1 MEVKIWKDPSDG
13 TTRVRVYQSSPDWYL
28 KQRFRL
34 YPPNYNG
41 NNPIDS
47 PESSGSLTWEFCMEK
62 DYYDSFIG
70 HYSNSAQGSFDIALE
85 KRDRL
90 DALPW
95 AEEVK
100 LTDIKY
106 EITANNY
113 TSPTVEYISVMP
125 TAQLLNDPG
134 LYVQGKNGVLV
145 NFTPIAKAGTSIAEA
160 YWYLSSDAKY
170 PSGSGSPNF
179 VNTGR
184 ASIRIVARDMR
195 GITTEVTREIDVYP
209 YYAPSIAPGAGE
221 VSVVAKRVEKRD
233 DDEIIFSDAGQSV
246 LVKAKK
252 SFAPLNGKNY
262 CTLSYSRREAT
273 TTSWGEAKE
282 LVTKADDSK
291 ILEETYS
298 KEKAYYIRLT
308 VADAFESR
316 SLELAIPDERV
327 FMDRSGNMNSI
338 AFGGHVTERDA
349 FEVYFDAYLR
359 GGFYL
364 DNPDTGERYKV
375 TIGADGHLIA
385 TKEQTTFT
393 LRR

>member
-13 TTRVRVYQSSPDWYL
+13 TTRVRVYQSSPEWYEE
-28 KQRFRL
+28 QRFRL
-34 YPPNYNG
+34 YPPDYNG
-41 NNPIDS
+41 NNAIDS
-47 PESSGSLTWEFCMEK
+47 HNSRGSLTWEFCMEK
-62 DYYDSFIG
+62 DKDYYERFIKP
-70 HYSNSAQGSFDIALE
+70 YPNSVQGSFSIALE
-85 KRDRL
+85 KRD
-90 DALPW
+90 ALGVTPW
-95 AEEVK
+95 DEKEKQTGVAY
-100 LTDIKY
+100 T
-106 EITANNY
+106 ITANVY
-113 TSPTVEYISVMP
+113 TMP
-125 TAQLLNDPG
+125 TIEHISIAPTTQLLNDPG

-145 NFTPIAKAGTSIAEA
+145 NFTPFAKVGTSIAEA
-160 YWYLSSDAKY
+160 YWYLSSEAKY
-170 PSGSGSPNF
+170 PSGTGSPNF

-221 VSVVAKRVEKRD
+221 VSVVAKRVD
-233 DDEIIFSDAGQSV
+233 SNGNLSDAGQFV

-262 CTLSYSRREAT
+262 CTLSYSWREAT
-273 TTSWGEAKE
+273 STSWGEAKE
-282 LVTKADDSK
+282 LVTNADGKK
-291 ILEETYS
+291 ILEEEYS

-349 FEVYFDAYLR
+349 FEVYFDAYFR

-364 DNPDTGERYKV
+364 DNPTTGERYKV

>member
-13 TTRVRVYQSSPDWYL
+13 TTRVRVYQSSPGTL
-28 KQRFRL
+28 TEQRFRL
-34 YPPNYNG
+34 YPPDYNG
-41 NNPIDS
+41 NNAINS
-47 PESSGSLTWEFCMEK
+47 PSISGGSSSLTWEFCMEK
-62 DYYDSFIG
+62 EYYDRFIKP
-70 HYSNSAQGSFDIALE
+70 YPNSAQGSFNIALE
-85 KRDRL
+85 RRYS
-90 DALPW
+90 ALGGH
-95 AEEVK
+95 
-100 LTDIKY
+100 TDWREKEKQEHTY
-106 EITANNY
+106 TITANEY
-113 TSPTVEYISVMP
+113 TSPTVEYISVTP

-145 NFTPIAKAGTSIAEA
+145 NFTPFAKVGTSIAEA
-160 YWYLSSDAKY
+160 YWYLSSEAKY
-170 PSGSGSPNF
+170 PSGTGSPNF

-221 VSVVAKRVEKRD
+221 VSVVAKRVDSKGN
-233 DDEIIFSDAGQSV
+233 FSDAGQSV

-273 TTSWGEAKE
+273 STSWGEAKE
-282 LVTKADDSK
+282 LVTDADGKK
-291 ILEETYS
+291 ILEEPYS

-349 FEVYFDAYLR
+349 FEVYFDAYFR

-364 DNPDTGERYKV
+364 DNPTTGERYKV
-375 TIGADGHLIA
+375 TISEDGHLIA

>member
-1 MEVKIWKDPSDG
+1 MEVKIWKDLSDG

-134 LYVQGKNGVLV
+134 LYVQGKNGVMV
-145 NFTPIAKAGTSIAEA
+145 NFTPTAKAGTSLAEA
-160 YWYLSSDAKY
+160 YWYISSDAKY
-170 PSGSGSPNF
+170 PSGTGSPNF

-184 ASIRIVARDMR
+184 TSIRIVARDMR

-221 VSVVAKRVEKRD
+221 VSVVVKRVD
-233 DDEIIFSDAGQSV
+233 SNGNLSDAGQFI

-252 SFAPLNGKNY
+252 TFAPLNGKNY
-262 CTLSYSRREAT
+262 CTLSYSWCEAT
-273 TTSWGEAKE
+273 STVWSEAKE
-282 LVTKADDSK
+282 LVTDADDK
-291 ILEETYS
+291 QILSEGYA

-349 FEVYFDAYLR
+349 FEVYFDAYFR

-364 DNPDTGERYKV
+364 DNPTTGERYKV

>member
-1 MEVKIWKDPSDG
+1 
-13 TTRVRVYQSSPDWYL
+13 
-28 KQRFRL
+28 
-34 YPPNYNG
+34 
-41 NNPIDS
+41 
-47 PESSGSLTWEFCMEK
+47 
-62 DYYDSFIG
+62 
-70 HYSNSAQGSFDIALE
+70 
-85 KRDRL
+85 
-90 DALPW
+90 
-95 AEEVK
+95 
-100 LTDIKY
+100 
-106 EITANNY
+106 
-113 TSPTVEYISVMP
+113 MP
-125 TAQLLNDPG
+125 TIEHISIAPTTQLLNDPG
-134 LYVQGKNGVLV
+134 LYVQGKNGVMV
-145 NFTPIAKAGTSIAEA
+145 NFTPTAKAGTSLAEA
-160 YWYLSSDAKY
+160 YWYISSDAKY
-170 PSGSGSPNF
+170 PSGTGSPNF

-184 ASIRIVARDMR
+184 TSIRIVARDMR

-221 VSVVAKRVEKRD
+221 VSVVAKRVD
-233 DDEIIFSDAGQSV
+233 SNGNLSDAGQSV

-252 SFAPLNGKNY
+252 NFAPLNGKNY

-273 TTSWGEAKE
+273 STSWGEAKE
-282 LVTKADDSK
+282 LVTDADGKK

-349 FEVYFDAYLR
+349 FEVYFDAYFR

-364 DNPDTGERYKV
+364 DNPTTGERYKV
-375 TIGADGHLIA
+375 TIGADGVYNINKA
-385 TKEQTTFT
+385 SAEKEQTTFT